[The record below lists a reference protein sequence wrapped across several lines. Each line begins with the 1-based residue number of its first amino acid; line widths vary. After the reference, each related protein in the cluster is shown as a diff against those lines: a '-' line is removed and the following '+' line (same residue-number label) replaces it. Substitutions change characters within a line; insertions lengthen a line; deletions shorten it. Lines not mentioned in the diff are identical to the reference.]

1 MTTTYLET
9 LWVDLN
15 ENTNLQ
21 FISVKLW
28 YASAPMAAI
37 LNNELEQTVGVL
49 DA

>member
-1 MTTTYLET
+1 MTYLET

-37 LNNELEQTVGVL
+37 LNNALEQTVGVL